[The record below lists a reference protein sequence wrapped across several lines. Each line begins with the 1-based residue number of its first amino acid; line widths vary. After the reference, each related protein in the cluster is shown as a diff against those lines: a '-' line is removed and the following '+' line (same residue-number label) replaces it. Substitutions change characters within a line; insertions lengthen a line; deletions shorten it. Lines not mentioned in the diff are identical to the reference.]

1 MHDGEMTIFVN
12 SYLGHLQKTVIG
24 RVYVED
30 KDDWDL
36 PDKVFTWAPGK
47 SLPGFSLATNG
58 EITMDADM
66 PPRTYQMVASVIDK
80 RRNEKA
86 QGVVNVIVK
95 LVPAGA
101 FENQGAVRILLSA
114 NGVDSAGNFIRADS
128 TGSSPMSRFIGKMND
143 YLGGGAELDVFSI
156 KEDQAILQNYA
167 PAVLDIRFSAHG
179 SPYKSPILLNGLIA
193 QHRSELE
200 QAIGATIVS
209 AGIDMCKFTVCDKG
223 CQTVHNANEEGIVVS
238 ANQTVVVGVN
248 AWSNDTCVCPVFT
261 PPSSCEANLC
271 LNSGVCH
278 NTYPGF
284 FCECRNNALK
294 GFRCQ
299 GTTRSFDG
307 QGFAWFKPVP
317 ACTSLNI
324 SLQFL
329 TKQSDGLLL
338 YNGPMGNNNTFGQA
352 DYKDYVVI
360 RLVGGRVHAN
370 LMFNGI
376 VANPV
381 QVAGSDALNDGKW
394 HTVTLTQDG
403 K

>member
-101 FENQGAVRILLSA
+101 FENQE
-114 NGVDSAGNFIRADS
+114 GV
-128 TGSSPMSRFIGKMND
+128 
-143 YLGGGAELDVFSI
+143 
-156 KEDQAILQNYA
+156 
-167 PAVLDIRFSAHG
+167 
-179 SPYKSPILLNGLIA
+179 
-193 QHRSELE
+193 
-200 QAIGATIVS
+200 
-209 AGIDMCKFTVCDKG
+209 
-223 CQTVHNANEEGIVVS
+223 VVS

-403 K
+403 KVG